1 MAAVIA
7 QTADA
12 RQERAHGVFAVGL
25 AADRHG
31 HGIANG
37 RIGDGDV
44 PDGCTG
50 DGRAPA
56 LAVEAGICRGSLI
69 WIDNAA
75 QIRHLGHPDVF
86 GVLGR
91 AAVRRKVERF
101 AQLALI
107 ADELPCRLIHGTV
120 TVR

>member
-7 QTADA
+7 QAANTC
-12 RQERAHGVFAVGL
+12 QERAHGVLAVGL
-25 AADRHG
+25 TADRHG

-56 LAVEAGICRGSLI
+56 LAVKFDVLLI
-69 WIDNAA
+69 RIDDTA
-75 QIRHLGHPDVF
+75 QVRHLGHPDVF

-107 ADELPCRLIHGTV
+107 ADELPCRFIHGAV